1 MTASGLWQRA
11 KTVAPGWRRRRRTE
25 RCGPCLATVVVL
37 LVSDQ
42 AWVIGVD
49 PGAQA
54 AIVIADSDESGEKCD
69 FGFPKLVS
77 GINELIGKKREV
89 TLLRGEILLISSWQ
103 WGAPGK
109 GGCASLWRG
118 LCG

>member
-1 MTASGLWQRA
+1 M
-11 KTVAPGWRRRRRTE
+11 
-25 RCGPCLATVVVL
+25 
-37 LVSDQ
+37 
-42 AWVIGVD
+42 
-49 PGAQA
+49 
-54 AIVIADSDESGEKCD
+54 IADSDESGERCD

-109 GGCASLWRG
+109 GGSARRWRG
-118 LCG
+118 PCGRR